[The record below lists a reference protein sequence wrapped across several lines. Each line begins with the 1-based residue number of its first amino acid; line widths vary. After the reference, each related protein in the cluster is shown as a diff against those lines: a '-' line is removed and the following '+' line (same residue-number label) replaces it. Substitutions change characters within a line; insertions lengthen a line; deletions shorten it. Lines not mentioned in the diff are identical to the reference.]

1 MNTDIEK
8 GQAENL
14 PHKRNPKEAYMKKI
28 RNKTYANFMYVLK
41 QIEAKGYDRTEAEKI
56 TNGLFANLNPDG
68 KSMERMIDEV
78 LTYAEWTQEIHNMEE
93 NHGYH

>member
-1 MNTDIEK
+1 
-8 GQAENL
+8 
-14 PHKRNPKEAYMKKI
+14 MKIIK
-28 RNKTYANFMYVLK
+28 NKTYANFMYVLK

-56 TNGLFANLNPDG
+56 TNGLFANLNPVG

-78 LTYAEWTQEIHNMEE
+78 LTYAEWMEE